1 MASSHDPPAARLDFR
16 VKPEHKS
23 LIERRR
29 PSKGSVT
36 DFAVAI
42 LVKAAHETIERA
54 ALRTLSAR
62 DSKVFL
68 QMLRSTAAPNA
79 ALKAAAKRYKTR
91 AKRSRAL
98 AISAGSRR
106 TQGR

>member
-23 LIERRR
+23 LIERAA
-29 PSKGSVT
+29 GIEGLTVT
-36 DFAVAI
+36 DFAVAT

-54 ALRTLSAR
+54 TLRTLSAR

-68 QMLRSTAAPNA
+68 QMLRSAPNA